1 MRISVNQCLAD
12 LGDLMR
18 VHPAVKHNDLIVAP
32 MADDVM
38 MQMNGTDLIQMVR
51 NLAVNALQCT
61 PAKHRVEVRCT
72 VINEPVRSSHMH
84 DGPEERFVNREGF
97 LNTAPLLALSVEDD
111 GAGISPENMKKIFS
125 QSFTTQECGSGTGLG
140 LSIVQRLVSRSKGA
154 IHVRTKVGQ
163 GTTFTIFLPLG

>member
-1 MRISVNQCLAD
+1 MTHLA
-12 LGDLMR
+12 
-18 VHPAVKHNDLIVAP
+18 
-32 MADDVM
+32 
-38 MQMNGTDLIQMVR
+38 DLIQMVR

-61 PAKHRVEVRCT
+61 SAKHRVEVRCT
-72 VINEPVRSSHMH
+72 VNNEPVGLSHMN
-84 DGPEERFVNREGF
+84 DGPEERFVNRDGF

-111 GAGISPENMKKIFS
+111 GSGIPPEHMKKIFS
-125 QSFTTQECGSGTGLG
+125 QSFTTQECGNGTGLG